1 MAKKND
7 SEVVIG
13 GKVIILSGYESEEY
27 MQKVA
32 AYINGKI
39 AEMEKTDN
47 YRKINSDLKNTLLKL
62 NIADDYFKAK
72 EWAEV
77 MEHDME
83 AKDNQLYE
91 LKRELVSVQMR
102 LEKAEKE
109 AEDLRTEILEYEK
122 KMAKL
127 EAMQIKEETD
137 EE

>member
-83 AKDNQLYE
+83 AKDKMCIRDRYNVTGGFTGNCDSSHFLHYY
-91 LKRELVSVQMR
+91 KIV
-102 LEKAEKE
+102 
-109 AEDLRTEILEYEK
+109 TE
-122 KMAKL
+122 
-127 EAMQIKEETD
+127 
-137 EE
+137 